1 MKQLYIIGFL
11 LFFSGLCGC
20 YEDKGNYDYTETFEI
35 TIDSL
40 KESYTLYALVDTLRI
55 SPEVSPVNAE
65 YDFHWCVYQTNVQGY
80 APKLDTI
87 ATTRELVYPMTL
99 DPGSYQIVCMATGTG
114 YGHYPDRGK
123 AADCYN
129 MLWLKVG
136 MYFGRKTVIRISIC
150 FLQRKGR

>member
-65 YDFHWCVYQTNVQGY
+65 YDFHWCVYQCH
-80 APKLDTI
+80 
-87 ATTRELVYPMTL
+87 
-99 DPGSYQIVCMATGTG
+99 DPGTGLPDDIGSRLVSDCLHGDGTG

-129 MLWLKVG
+129 S
-136 MYFGRKTVIRISIC
+136 FG
-150 FLQRKGR
+150 